1 MCQQLNHTKDQ
12 FGREIKEIIPVKGSR
27 KIIGRRM
34 KESLERSPQG
44 TAMVKADMT
53 GLIRYRA
60 MLKERGETISFVDLF
75 VKVAGLALDENP
87 MLNASLQEN
96 EIIVYQ
102 SIHIGIA
109 VFIEGNLYVPVIQD
123 VQDKNILEISS
134 EVKGIIMKLK
144 EKRFKDVLM
153 NGSTFTVN
161 NMGMLEIDGFTPF
174 INPPEAAILGI
185 GKTRKEVVVDESGDT
200 IVIKPMTTL
209 SLTNDHA
216 VVDGVP
222 VAKFLESFKRIMNKP
237 EDFLG

>member
-1 MCQQLNHTKDQ
+1 MNHTKDQ